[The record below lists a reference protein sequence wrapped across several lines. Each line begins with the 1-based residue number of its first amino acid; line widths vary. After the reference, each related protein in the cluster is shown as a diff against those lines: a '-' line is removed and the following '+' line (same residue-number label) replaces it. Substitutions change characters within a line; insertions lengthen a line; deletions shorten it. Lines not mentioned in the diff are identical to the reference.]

1 MSGLERAAYVSLLGF
16 AAAPQFSI
24 AASDILLGLSAL
36 LWLAVVIINR
46 ERIEVPRMFWPLAA
60 YAGATLV
67 ASLFSVDRAVS
78 FADCKQLLLFAIV
91 PITYRLFRGERSL
104 TVVDVVITVG
114 ALNAVYGIVQYGIL
128 DFDNV
133 ARRVQGNL
141 GHYMTYSGVIM
152 LVACIAVAR
161 VMFRRRERIWA
172 ALVLPA
178 VLVALVLT
186 LSRNAWVG
194 ACAGIGTLFLLRDL
208 RSVFRM
214 AALLPVALGLV
225 IAFAPAAI
233 TDRFSSAL
241 SLKDTVRRQRN
252 EHVDA
257 CSRTAIGI
265 AMIKSGF
272 RIIKDNPL
280 TGVGPDMVIQ
290 VYPGY
295 REPTAVSQRNSHLHN
310 VPLQIAAERGLP
322 ALAIWC
328 WFVATLL
335 VDFLRLRRTSPLPSL
350 AAARHRLR
358 RRDAGRRH
366 VRIQFRRLRVPDAV
380 SGARHAPLRRR
391 TRSGAGRRTE
401 GRLVHAARFPALDEL
416 LDRLAGRSILVIG
429 DLMLDHFVIGT
440 VDRISPEAPVPIVR
454 FDHETWRLGGAA
466 NVAHNVVALG
476 GRVDA
481 IGVVGND
488 RRRRAAARRSRR
500 AFDRHGGHHQRPV
513 TLHDA
518 QAARRDDAQPAG
530 GADRLRG
537 RQRDRCG
544 DRGDRRQADWR
555 AGGFGAGDRHLRL
568 PEGSRDAAG
577 RRRRCATRR
586 APTAFRCSSIPRSRI
601 SIATRGATVDYAE
614 SPSRRNR

>member
-1 MSGLERAAYVSLLGF
+1 MNFAARLPAEFPPDRVSGLEWAAYISMLGF

-24 AASDILLGLSAL
+24 AASGILLGLSAL

-60 YAGATLV
+60 YAGVTLV
-67 ASLFSVDRAVS
+67 ASLFSANRAVS

-104 TVVDVVITVG
+104 TVVDLVITVG

-128 DFDNV
+128 DYDNV

-214 AALLPVALGLV
+214 AALLLVVMGLL
-225 IAFAPAAI
+225 IAFAPASVS
-233 TDRFSSAL
+233 DRFSSML
-241 SLKDTVRRQRN
+241 SLKDTYGDSATSTSTVQSNRDRL
-252 EHVDA
+252 
-257 CSRTAIGI
+257 

-272 RIIKDNPL
+272 RIIKDYPL

-295 REPTAVSQRNSHLHN
+295 LEPTAVSQRNSHLHN
-310 VPLQIAAERGLP
+310 VPLQIAADRGLP
-322 ALAIWC
+322 ALGICC

-335 VDFLRLRRTSPLPSL
+335 IDFIRLRRTSPLPSL
-350 AAARHRLR
+350 AAGGIACVVAMLA
-358 RRDAGRRH
+358 AGMFEYNFGDSEFLMLFL
-366 VRIQFRRLRVPDAV
+366 VIVTLPYAAERVP
-380 SGARHAPLRRR
+380 
-391 TRSGAGRRTE
+391 
-401 GRLVHAARFPALDEL
+401 
-416 LDRLAGRSILVIG
+416 
-429 DLMLDHFVIGT
+429 
-440 VDRISPEAPVPIVR
+440 APVV
-454 FDHETWRLGGAA
+454 E
-466 NVAHNVVALG
+466 
-476 GRVDA
+476 
-481 IGVVGND
+481 
-488 RRRRAAARRSRR
+488 RRAA
-500 AFDRHGGHHQRPV
+500 
-513 TLHDA
+513 
-518 QAARRDDAQPAG
+518 
-530 GADRLRG
+530 
-537 RQRDRCG
+537 
-544 DRGDRRQADWR
+544 
-555 AGGFGAGDRHLRL
+555 
-568 PEGSRDAAG
+568 
-577 RRRRCATRR
+577 
-586 APTAFRCSSIPRSRI
+586 
-601 SIATRGATVDYAE
+601 
-614 SPSRRNR
+614 

>member
-1 MSGLERAAYVSLLGF
+1 MNFAARLPAEFPPDRMSGLERAAYVSMLGF

-24 AASDILLGLSAL
+24 AASGILLGLSAL

-60 YAGATLV
+60 YAGVTLV
-67 ASLFSVDRAVS
+67 AALFSANRTVS

-128 DFDNV
+128 DYDNV

-214 AALLPVALGLV
+214 AALLPVVMGLL
-225 IAFAPAAI
+225 IAFAPASVS
-233 TDRFSSAL
+233 DRFSSML
-241 SLKDTVRRQRN
+241 SLKDTYGDSATSTSTVQSNRDRL
-252 EHVDA
+252 
-257 CSRTAIGI
+257 

-272 RIIKDNPL
+272 RIIRDYPL

-295 REPTAVSQRNSHLHN
+295 LEPTAVSQRNSHLHN

-335 VDFLRLRRTSPLPSL
+335 ADFFRLRRTSPLPSL
-350 AAARHRLR
+350 AAGGIACVVAMLA
-358 RRDAGRRH
+358 AGMFEYNFGDSEFLMLFL
-366 VRIQFRRLRVPDAV
+366 VIVTLPYAAERVP
-380 SGARHAPLRRR
+380 
-391 TRSGAGRRTE
+391 
-401 GRLVHAARFPALDEL
+401 
-416 LDRLAGRSILVIG
+416 
-429 DLMLDHFVIGT
+429 
-440 VDRISPEAPVPIVR
+440 APVV
-454 FDHETWRLGGAA
+454 E
-466 NVAHNVVALG
+466 
-476 GRVDA
+476 
-481 IGVVGND
+481 
-488 RRRRAAARRSRR
+488 RRAA
-500 AFDRHGGHHQRPV
+500 
-513 TLHDA
+513 
-518 QAARRDDAQPAG
+518 
-530 GADRLRG
+530 
-537 RQRDRCG
+537 
-544 DRGDRRQADWR
+544 
-555 AGGFGAGDRHLRL
+555 
-568 PEGSRDAAG
+568 
-577 RRRRCATRR
+577 
-586 APTAFRCSSIPRSRI
+586 
-601 SIATRGATVDYAE
+601 
-614 SPSRRNR
+614 

>member
-1 MSGLERAAYVSLLGF
+1 MNFAARLPAEFPPDRMSGLERAAYVSMLGF

-24 AASDILLGLSAL
+24 AASGILLGLSAL
-36 LWLAVVIINR
+36 LWLAVVIVNR

-60 YAGATLV
+60 YAGVTLV
-67 ASLFSVDRAVS
+67 ASLFSANRAVS

-128 DFDNV
+128 DYDNV

-214 AALLPVALGLV
+214 AALLPVVMGLL
-225 IAFAPAAI
+225 IAFAPASVS
-233 TDRFSSAL
+233 DRFSSML
-241 SLKDTVRRQRN
+241 SLKDIYGDSATSTSTVQSNRDRL
-252 EHVDA
+252 
-257 CSRTAIGI
+257 

-272 RIIKDNPL
+272 RIIKDYPL

-295 REPTAVSQRNSHLHN
+295 LEPTAVSQRNSHLHN

-335 VDFLRLRRTSPLPSL
+335 ADFFRLRRTSPLPSL
-350 AAARHRLR
+350 AAGGIACVVAMLA
-358 RRDAGRRH
+358 AGMFEYNFGDSEFLMLFL
-366 VRIQFRRLRVPDAV
+366 VIVTLPYAAERVP
-380 SGARHAPLRRR
+380 
-391 TRSGAGRRTE
+391 
-401 GRLVHAARFPALDEL
+401 
-416 LDRLAGRSILVIG
+416 
-429 DLMLDHFVIGT
+429 
-440 VDRISPEAPVPIVR
+440 APVV
-454 FDHETWRLGGAA
+454 E
-466 NVAHNVVALG
+466 
-476 GRVDA
+476 
-481 IGVVGND
+481 
-488 RRRRAAARRSRR
+488 RRAA
-500 AFDRHGGHHQRPV
+500 
-513 TLHDA
+513 
-518 QAARRDDAQPAG
+518 
-530 GADRLRG
+530 
-537 RQRDRCG
+537 
-544 DRGDRRQADWR
+544 
-555 AGGFGAGDRHLRL
+555 
-568 PEGSRDAAG
+568 
-577 RRRRCATRR
+577 
-586 APTAFRCSSIPRSRI
+586 
-601 SIATRGATVDYAE
+601 
-614 SPSRRNR
+614 

>member
-1 MSGLERAAYVSLLGF
+1 MNFAARLPAEFPPDRMSGLERAAYVSMLGF

-24 AASDILLGLSAL
+24 AASGILLGLSAL

-60 YAGATLV
+60 YAGVTLV
-67 ASLFSVDRAVS
+67 ASLFSANRAVS

-104 TVVDVVITVG
+104 TVVDLVITVG

-128 DFDNV
+128 DYDNV

-214 AALLPVALGLV
+214 AALLLVVMGLL
-225 IAFAPAAI
+225 IAFAPASVS
-233 TDRFSSAL
+233 DRFSSML
-241 SLKDTVRRQRN
+241 SLKDTYGDSATSTSTVQSNRDRL
-252 EHVDA
+252 
-257 CSRTAIGI
+257 

-272 RIIKDNPL
+272 RIIRDYPL

-295 REPTAVSQRNSHLHN
+295 LEPTAVSQRNSHLHN

-322 ALAIWC
+322 ALVIWC

-335 VDFLRLRRTSPLPSL
+335 ADFFRLRRTSPLPSL
-350 AAARHRLR
+350 AAGGIACVVAMLA
-358 RRDAGRRH
+358 AGMFEYNFGDSEFLMLFL
-366 VRIQFRRLRVPDAV
+366 VIVTLPYAAERVP
-380 SGARHAPLRRR
+380 
-391 TRSGAGRRTE
+391 
-401 GRLVHAARFPALDEL
+401 
-416 LDRLAGRSILVIG
+416 
-429 DLMLDHFVIGT
+429 
-440 VDRISPEAPVPIVR
+440 APVV
-454 FDHETWRLGGAA
+454 E
-466 NVAHNVVALG
+466 
-476 GRVDA
+476 
-481 IGVVGND
+481 
-488 RRRRAAARRSRR
+488 RRAA
-500 AFDRHGGHHQRPV
+500 
-513 TLHDA
+513 
-518 QAARRDDAQPAG
+518 
-530 GADRLRG
+530 
-537 RQRDRCG
+537 
-544 DRGDRRQADWR
+544 
-555 AGGFGAGDRHLRL
+555 
-568 PEGSRDAAG
+568 
-577 RRRRCATRR
+577 
-586 APTAFRCSSIPRSRI
+586 
-601 SIATRGATVDYAE
+601 
-614 SPSRRNR
+614 